1 MGSAMTRMVFHGQD
15 WVSELTS
22 FIGHTVPFH
31 LLPLFLPTTNYAETE
46 RLVGRPT
53 DRRTRRRNGKGRTE
67 REGQRRR
74 QTIGCKWNYLSSPPL
89 PLSFLPFVFL
99 FLSPRRERGTWSVNS
114 PDRREGVTPTGR
126 RLLTQHPPRPIRC
139 TCALRL
145 RSALPSIN
153 AMKVLFRCMYDLREH
168 SV

>member
-1 MGSAMTRMVFHGQD
+1 MGFRINELYWTHSA
-15 WVSELTS
+15 
-22 FIGHTVPFH
+22 VPPPPS
-31 LLPLFLPTTNYAETE
+31 LPSTNYAETE

-53 DRRTRRRNGKGRTE
+53 DRPTRRRNGKGRTE
-67 REGQRRR
+67 REGQQRR

-139 TCALRL
+139 TCALR
-145 RSALPSIN
+145 SALPSIN
-153 AMKVLFRCMYDLREH
+153 AMNKDPLVLFRCTLLRVNVSIDGDSQPE
-168 SV
+168 